1 MCVSLPTS
9 RGPEADDDRRL
20 QTTTT
25 TALMLLPHGIAS
37 VPLDVLNT
45 SASKARSYAV
55 PCASAAKAPV
65 PATHAPHL
73 AAHAS
78 HAATCRVSVLG
89 PRVVALAR
97 FLDSTREIEVR
108 ILGQAG
114 APAPV
119 RFVFPAPVLPNVGM
133 VEDGASSDLYVLAV
147 TATGYLYR
155 LRVPLTSLLH
165 GHPLPTRWAHE
176 HRMAHFASHETCLLY
191 TSDAADE

>member
-1 MCVSLPTS
+1 ML
-9 RGPEADDDRRL
+9 
-20 QTTTT
+20 TTTT

-73 AAHAS
+73 SAHAS

-89 PRVVALAR
+89 PRVMALAR

-108 ILGQAG
+108 MLGQAG

-119 RFVFPAPVLPNVGM
+119 RFAFPAPVLP
-133 VEDGASSDLYVLAV
+133 L
-147 TATGYLYR
+147 
-155 LRVPLTSLLH
+155 SLIH
-165 GHPLPTRWAHE
+165 I
-176 HRMAHFASHETCLLY
+176 
-191 TSDAADE
+191 